1 VWHDSRRIQ
10 WWLLKD
16 TCITTHSIIYM
27 WRGMIQDTVIF
38 NHLYVTWHDSR
49 HRDIRSFI
57 CDVAWLK
64 THTIIYMW
72 RVMIRLGKTHSRIL
86 MWRGM
91 TAGPFNDGS
100 WKTHDSRL
108 VQVQSFTIIHNHSYT
123 TLHDSRHLQIIRS
136 LVHMWPGSFIWHCNF
151 FSHLEQFAV
160 KGE

>member
-1 VWHDSRRIQ
+1 MTCHDSRHIQ
-10 WWLLKD
+10 SFVGGVAWLK
-16 TCITTHSIIYM
+16 THSM
-27 WRGMIQDTVIF
+27 MTLERHVHHDTF

-64 THTIIYMW
+64 THTIVYMW